1 MTEHNWPCKRRGVD
15 RAFRT
20 LAGARS
26 SWGESPHQRVWSC
39 PWRPDRTRSK
49 AWQTRQDGG
58 GPRWT
63 SPWCSDETD
72 LVTNSI
78 LSSWI
83 FFLQSRISGKVWFS
97 TESNICIS
105 CILTV
110 SWQYFHCTP
119 ANVIVSL
126 FLCSQK
132 YNAEAKFETPGRSL
146 YRLKKTLESPRL
158 RRIKLQTSKT
168 KFYKQPAEGTS

>member
-26 SWGESPHQRVWSC
+26 SWGESRHQRVWSC

-83 FFLQSRISGKVWFS
+83 FFTIKDQWKSVIFNREQYLHKLYPDGVVTVLPLYPGKRDSVFVSLQSKIQRGGQVWDAW
-97 TESNICIS
+97 EVP
-105 CILTV
+105 V
-110 SWQYFHCTP
+110 S
-119 ANVIVSL
+119 A
-126 FLCSQK
+126 
-132 YNAEAKFETPGRSL
+132 
-146 YRLKKTLESPRL
+146 
-158 RRIKLQTSKT
+158 
-168 KFYKQPAEGTS
+168 